1 MGAGN
6 TPAIID
12 SSADILKAVNS
23 IIHSKTFDNGM
34 ICASEQSVIVLSDIY
49 DKVKAEFA
57 ERGCFFLNRE
67 DTNKVRKTIIING
80 ALNAK
85 IVGQTAHNSKACAY

>member
-1 MGAGN
+1 
-6 TPAIID
+6 
-12 SSADILKAVNS
+12 
-23 IIHSKTFDNGM
+23 M

-85 IVGQTAHNSKACAY
+85 NRRSDGAHNSKSLRMLKFPRTRKIFNRRS